1 MLLRETEL
9 IKKYKNVP
17 MDFADATIVA
27 FAEES
32 KIYDIFTLDK
42 DFSIYRAGKRK
53 KSFIVW
59 PKQE

>member
-1 MLLRETEL
+1 MREKEL
-9 IKKYKNVP
+9 IDKYRDVP

-53 KSFIVW
+53 QSFIIW